1 MRQLAVV
8 GAGLTLAGI
17 LLAVTLGVFMEID
30 VGFPTSLFSSHPIES
45 TVSPPRQSDQ
55 QAKLADTAVIEATPQ
70 PESVAI
76 AQSVSI
82 GGEVLSAGTQ
92 LEFVSRQGSDVW
104 VRYKGGEYA
113 IPISATSLK

>member
-55 QAKLADTAVIEATPQ
+55 QAKLADTAVIEATP
-70 PESVAI
+70 ESVAI

-104 VRYKGGEYA
+104 VRYKGGEYT
-113 IPISATSLK
+113 IPISATNLK